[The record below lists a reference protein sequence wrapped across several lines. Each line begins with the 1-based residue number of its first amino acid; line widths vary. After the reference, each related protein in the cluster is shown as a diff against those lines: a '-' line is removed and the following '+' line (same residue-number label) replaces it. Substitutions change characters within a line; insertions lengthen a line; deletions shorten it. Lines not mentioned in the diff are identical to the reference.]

1 MPTNAS
7 RSSLEQVGP
16 VFNAE
21 QMLVVRQN
29 TREVIRE
36 IADMVRPGMVEE
48 DAVEGAKKLLASRK
62 MLRGWHPVYVRFGA
76 NTTKTFGEASEPGVM
91 LKAQRIFLID
101 IGPVFEQW
109 EGDGGDTFVVGHA
122 PHYAKCAEDARQIFA
137 LTRRK
142 WLDEGATGRSLYDYR
157 GHGSIEAGME
167 AQYGPIG
174 TSPVGF
180 STCCVLRWTAGGYR
194 IQPIAVGMGAR
205 DPHPPSRVAVRR
217 IFRRYASARL
227 TRSVSLAS
235 ESLPASNVVSR
246 RSANRVSR
254 PRKQRGSHNAD
265 APV

>member
-21 QMLVVRQN
+21 QMLLVRQN

-76 NTTKTFGEASEPGVM
+76 NTTKTFGEASEPGVV
-91 LKAQRIFLID
+91 LADNDIFLID

-122 PHYAKCAEDARQIFA
+122 PHYAKCAEDARRIFA
-137 LTRRK
+137 QTRRK
-142 WLDEGATGRSLYDYR
+142 WLDEGANGKSLYDFAVTQASQLGWR
-157 GHGSIEAGME
+157 LNMDLSGHRLSDFPHA
-167 AQYGPIG
+167 AYYDGPLADIDFNP
-174 TSPVGF
+174 SPSVW
-180 STCCVLRWTAGGYR
+180 VLEIHIRH
-194 IQPIAVGMGAR
+194 PELPFGAFFEDTLLR
-205 DPHPPSRVAVRR
+205 D
-217 IFRRYASARL
+217 
-227 TRSVSLAS
+227 
-235 ESLPASNVVSR
+235 
-246 RSANRVSR
+246 
-254 PRKQRGSHNAD
+254 
-265 APV
+265 